1 MPQVYDIFTVKEKE
15 IHGMTGEEF
24 EDLIGD
30 MYKIHGFEVFPTA
43 KTNDYGADL
52 ILKTVSGTICVQA
65 KRQTANVGI
74 KAVQEVYGSMAKY
87 GAACGIVI
95 TTAGFSAQ
103 AVELSKYCG
112 VTLINGTQILATV
125 IAEQGI
131 RMQPLQRIRRL
142 YSRQNEIIIDIGEH
156 TLWGNY
162 PPKIPES
169 DLKPIPPPTG
179 FVVLDNPVV
188 PEFIVV
194 HDGRPEDKSA
204 PDYWIY
210 FKDYIKNVASSEIYS
225 TWSRETIL
233 ANVVAIISFTLNRVF
248 TEWYRSKGYNFT
260 ITSTTAF
267 DHKYIHERNVFD
279 TISIAVDE
287 IFNTYIKRPPTARQP
302 LLAQYCDGVQTQCPG
317 QMTQWGSKNLG
328 DQGLSYEEIIR
339 SFYGNNVVF
348 EKAPI
353 VSGVPVSFPGEVLQI
368 GSKGKD
374 VRTIQNQLNSISRGY
389 PAIPKV
395 KEDGIYGSA
404 TANSVKEF
412 QRIFGLPKSGVVDFK
427 TWYEI
432 SRVYVAVTKIASLN
446 PTI

>member
-1 MPQVYDIFTVKEKE
+1 MQDGFLTVNVVDSTNNFPIVDATVNVYSMGTEDQASRTIFQNLKTDISGQIVGLNLEAP
-15 IHGMTGEEF
+15 
-24 EDLIGD
+24 DLI
-30 MYKIHGFEVFPTA
+30 YSQQPSEVRP
-43 KTNDYGADL
+43 YSQY
-52 ILKTVSGTICVQA
+52 IVEV
-65 KRQTANVGI
+65 I
-74 KAVQEVYGSMAKY
+74 KDGYE
-87 GAACGIVI
+87 
-95 TTAGFSAQ
+95 T
-103 AVELSKYCG
+103 
-112 VTLINGTQILATV
+112 TLINGTQILATV

-131 RMQPLQRIRRL
+131 RMQPLQRSRRL
-142 YSRQNEIIIDIGEH
+142 YSRQNEIIIDIGPH

-188 PEFIVV
+188 PEFVVV
-194 HDGRPEDKSA
+194 HDGMPEDKNA
-204 PDYWIY
+204 PNYWIY

-225 TWSRETIL
+225 TWTRETIL

-248 TEWYRSKGYNFT
+248 TEWYRSKGYTFT
-260 ITSTTAF
+260 ITSTTAY

-279 TISIAVDE
+279 TISVAVDE
-287 IFNTYIKRPPTARQP
+287 IFNTFIKRPPTARQP
-302 LLAQYCDGVQTQCPG
+302 LLAQYCDGVKTQCPG
-317 QMTQWGSKNLG
+317 QMTQWGSKDLG

-368 GSKGKD
+368 GSTGKD
-374 VRTIQNQLNSISRGY
+374 VRTIQSQLNAISNGY
-389 PAIPKV
+389 PAIPKI
-395 KEDGIYGSA
+395 KEDGIYNDA

-412 QRIFGLPKSGVVDFK
+412 QRIFGLPQSGVVDFK